1 MISNNKK
8 RVAVGM
14 SGGTDSSAVAAML
27 VDEGYIIGLLLAG
40 KDGSRCCSLEDVD
53 RARGVCSI

>member
-27 VDEGYIIGLLLAG
+27 VDEGYDVIGLTANNSKLLQIYYVIDQEEE
-40 KDGSRCCSLEDVD
+40 KK
-53 RARGVCSI
+53 